1 MYKEINTARTEDKAL
16 FYKLINKQRQTGRER
31 LNELIVNG
39 ETLSETNKIR
49 QGWADYLKLL
59 ATPAENENFD
69 ESYKNHIQLRRHLIQ
84 NMCKNDQIDIIIS
97 SSDVQEVISSM
108 KNNAAADKEGLTA
121 EHFK

>member
-1 MYKEINTARTEDKAL
+1 MYKEINTAHTEDKAL

-59 ATPAENENFD
+59 ATLLKMRILMKVIRTISNLE
-69 ESYKNHIQLRRHLIQ
+69 
-84 NMCKNDQIDIIIS
+84 DI
-97 SSDVQEVISSM
+97 
-108 KNNAAADKEGLTA
+108 
-121 EHFK
+121 